1 MGHDVNRIE
10 FVKAQKQNASYKQA
24 NIFFKSVLIALHYFK
39 KFFHYVLLFSVKC
52 FICSVAFCLLS
63 SSVFKSPLRWCVYFQ
78 ILYNTMDFHEWKVNL
93 IPIKL
98 QMYYLQKKNWAR
110 LLKHGMLLTRHLR
123 ICTCGD
129 SMSK

>member
-1 MGHDVNRIE
+1 MGYDVNRIE
-10 FVKAQKQNASYKQA
+10 FVKAQKQNASCKQA

-39 KFFHYVLLFSVKC
+39 NFFHYVPLFSVKC
-52 FICSVAFCLLS
+52 FICSVAFCLPS
-63 SSVFKSPLRWCVYFQ
+63 SSAFKSPLRWCVYFQ

-110 LLKHGMLLTRHLR
+110 LLKHGMLLTCHLR